1 MPGLNRRP
9 LEPARL
15 DLSPSRVSPPAAV
28 VAVRV
33 VASSEQTEPT
43 VSPAAEA
50 MGAETEARAAAGPE
64 AAAAAG
70 AAATEAEAAT
80 EAAAAAAA
88 AGAAAEV
95 AEAAEA
101 AAAEELWSAG

>member
-33 VASSEQTEPT
+33 VASSEQTEPA

-70 AAATEAEAAT
+70 AAATEAEAAA
-80 EAAAAAAA
+80 AAAAAAA
-88 AGAAAEV
+88 AGAAAAAAEV

-101 AAAEELWSAG
+101 AAAEE